1 MRGPPPINGRCGGR
15 QTEAARDTVTTRWP
29 GDGVCAE
36 TVARRRTLCGRWV
49 MEAALAAVQ
58 RETHVEWRGA
68 TVVQRKGHGVVVE
81 HADQWSLY
89 GTMKITG
96 KQHHGT
102 RELDCFDKKGIAE
115 PVSKLNSPRGD
126 ESETA
131 WLVDCKHMCPPCE
144 DRPQQT

>member
-15 QTEAARDTVTTRWP
+15 QTEVARDTVTARWP

-36 TVARRRTLCGRWV
+36 TVARRRTLCCRWV

-81 HADQWSLY
+81 HADQCSLY
-89 GTMKITG
+89 GYDSF
-96 KQHHGT
+96 
-102 RELDCFDKKGIAE
+102 LLVLL
-115 PVSKLNSPRGD
+115 VSSRILSSSFFIVAQIFSAL
-126 ESETA
+126 E
-131 WLVDCKHMCPPCE
+131 
-144 DRPQQT
+144 